1 MNWAGQ
7 YAAFLSWMEANR
19 IGDLSGIAG
28 ISISLIGFTVTVIG
42 MLRSKSAAERAEKAA
57 RETRDAIRLLDTVV
71 DFSTAI
77 STLEEIKRLH
87 RQANWA
93 LLPDRYASIRKV
105 LVILR
110 SSNLMLTDPQQTVVQ
125 EALANLYS
133 IETTV
138 ERALAGQTLPKTPK
152 INAIISSDIDRLLTV
167 LAELKA
173 SKIGVGNNGA

>member
-1 MNWAGQ
+1 MDWAGH
-7 YAAFLSWMEANR
+7 YTAFLSWMEANR
-19 IGDLSGIAG
+19 VGDLAGLAG
-28 ISISLIGFTVTVIG
+28 ILISLIGFTVTVIG
-42 MLRSKSAAERAEKAA
+42 MFLSKSAAERAELAA

-105 LVILR
+105 LVSLR
-110 SSNLMLTDPQQTVVQ
+110 SSSPMLTDTQQTIVQ

-133 IETTV
+133 IETAV
-138 ERALAGQTLPKTPK
+138 ERTLAGQTSPKTPK

-173 SKIGVGNNGA
+173 SKIGVRSHGT